1 MTPAGAQT
9 FSDTGPDAA
18 AYGAA
23 ENIPPAPS
31 RRSSATRATSSA
43 ASAATRPRTG
53 RAASIAT
60 ATWAFQRAPAPIEL
74 EYRFR
79 GEARSLALYLQHHPT
94 TGLLILQDDTI
105 LFEAYQY
112 ARHDRHKFLSQSMAK
127 TVTAMLI
134 GIAVGEGRIAS
145 IDDPVEKYVPGL
157 AGKQYGQTSIR
168 SLLHMSSGV
177 AYVEDYSGNDDNA
190 KLGRGLYRVA
200 PGGQA
205 AVVGQF
211 NERDAPPLTRF
222 HYASVET
229 EILGLVLTKATGV
242 AVADYLSDR
251 IWRHLG
257 TEADAFWQ
265 VDGGGQEM
273 TYCCLSATLR
283 DYGRLGRLLAHD
295 GNWNGAQ
302 LIPRQWVIDATTP
315 PADLSFLAPTPQK
328 FGYGYQVWLVP
339 GPSDGPTR
347 RVFVFPGSTARRS
360 SSIHAR
366 SSSWFRLRCARW
378 RRTIRSA
385 RRQTHC
391 GVHCW
396 RNTESLNHIA
406 VQIRA
411 HFRQAFRA
419 LQCAHGRRRNRRVRA
434 VRC

>member
-1 MTPAGAQT
+1 MIFRSVLAALLLSAGPALLVTPAGAQS

-23 ENIPPAPS
+23 EGYPASTFSAQFRNPRYLVGRFS
-31 RRSSATRATSSA
+31 SNETQNRTRRVDRDG
-43 ASAATRPRTG
+43 P
-53 RAASIAT
+53 
-60 ATWAFQRAPAPIEL
+60 TWAFQRAPAPIEL

-200 PGGQA
+200 PGEQA

-211 NERDAPPLTRF
+211 NDRAAPPLTRF

-315 PADLSFLAPTPQK
+315 PADLPFLAPTPQK

-339 GPSDGPTR
+339 GPSDEPTR
-347 RVFVFPGSTARRS
+347 RVFVFLGIHGQTIFVDPASKLVMVQTAVRKMAS
-360 SSIHAR
+360 NDPIGAETNAL
-366 SSSWFRLRCARW
+366 W
-378 RRTIRSA
+378 
-385 RRQTHC
+385 
-391 GVHCW
+391 
-396 RNTESLNHIA
+396 
-406 VQIRA
+406 
-411 HFRQAFRA
+411 RA
-419 LQCAHGRRRNRRVRA
+419 LLARYGKP
-434 VRC
+434 